1 MLLDT
6 TPLTSDGEDA
16 VSFQRDTR
24 DMSADEGTPPP
35 ERLTNFFITDILSPD
50 FGRKRCAK
58 CAVRPD
64 GVSPSGDTWGDRT
77 PWIVPACR
85 GKTELEKAT
94 SPGTKH
100 ARKEEPEW
108 PAWVYCTRY
117 SDRPTAGEILDI
129 DDVVHHS
136 YYNSSCRQF
145 VRVLSSCRQFVRVLS
160 SCRQFV
166 RVLSSCR
173 QFVRVLSSCRQFVRV
188 LSSCRQFVRVLSS
201 CRQFVCVL
209 SSCRQFVRV
218 LSLCQCKRVSI

>member
-24 DMSADEGTPPP
+24 DMSGDEGTPPP
-35 ERLTNFFITDILSPD
+35 ERLTNFFIADILSPD

-64 GVSPSGDTWGDRT
+64 GVSPSGDTWGDRM

-85 GKTELEKAT
+85 GKTELEKAA
-94 SPGTKH
+94 SPGTKD

-117 SDRPTAGEILDI
+117 SDRPTAGEIL
-129 DDVVHHS
+129 VPAT
-136 YYNSSCRQF
+136 
-145 VRVLSSCRQFVRVLS
+145 
-160 SCRQFV
+160 
-166 RVLSSCR
+166 
-173 QFVRVLSSCRQFVRV
+173 
-188 LSSCRQFVRVLSS
+188 
-201 CRQFVCVL
+201 
-209 SSCRQFVRV
+209 
-218 LSLCQCKRVSI
+218 